1 LASHIAGC
9 PPAADGAGALAIARN
24 HFALGDNDQGF
35 LWLKRAFDE
44 RDLVVFVKVDPNY
57 DDVRSDPRF
66 KTLVGRL
73 IIPG

>member
-1 LASHIAGC
+1 VQTLSAS
-9 PPAADGAGALAIARN
+9 PPAADGAGELAIARN

-66 KTLVGRL
+66 KTSVGRL
-73 IIPG
+73 KIPG